1 MPVHTRAKALC
12 HAASF
17 RARYF
22 LEAGRPDDAVADLIA
37 VWALARNLSA
47 HGTLFSVRVRDSM
60 EALLDQFVAEHF
72 HRFSPETLRALA
84 AALDALPGRGSVA
97 DAIEPEK
104 QRFVASELRP
114 LVQLRAELSGDD
126 QAVIVQFRE
135 RKLREAEASG
145 DWESL
150 GRITAETDK
159 LIAEAGGTAEGLQ
172 RALKEVVAR
181 HTAVEAL
188 LRMPPLAY
196 LERSPQLLVE
206 LESESN
212 PMVRT
217 LGRIAIAVRNVDLVI
232 EVRWRMLHAAIQ
244 HRLGEPLA
252 LEKFQDPAGAGS
264 FTMRRVVL
272 DGVDRGFALESALQV
287 RGFKETLVFVERP
300 GSPIIVSGPRAGELR
315 PPPVDTETRM
325 RERYGIKPS
334 GEL

>member
-1 MPVHTRAKALC
+1 
-12 HAASF
+12 
-17 RARYF
+17 
-22 LEAGRPDDAVADLIA
+22 
-37 VWALARNLSA
+37 
-47 HGTLFSVRVRDSM
+47 M

-104 QRFVASELRP
+104 QRFVASELRL

-150 GRITAETDK
+150 DRITAKTDK

-172 RALKEVVAR
+172 RALEEVVAR

-196 LERSPQLLVE
+196 LERSTQLLVE

-244 HRLGEPLA
+244 HRLGEPSA
-252 LEKFQDPAGAGS
+252 LEKSQDPAGTGP

-272 DGVDRGFALESALQV
+272 DGVDRGFALESALRV

-315 PPPVDTETRM
+315 PRPVDTETRM

-334 GEL
+334 GEP